1 MISKKRYFA
10 LCIVIIFV
18 ILTGD
23 EGLAF
28 SHIANY
34 NYDDYGSKYD
44 IMFPPLIIGGSRPFL
59 FPSDFLSPAIHDFLN
74 RRAGRLI
81 VTANEAV
88 RFTRSGWPQFKPV
101 FSVRMPGNMITAS
114 RSVHKRYVWQKFY
127 EDLKN
132 NPEKYNFTKKQI
144 EAIEEAA
151 RTGKN
156 PKGLGFVVHHSERP
170 GVIQVVSESTHR
182 EVHHV
187 GGFERTRNLSAS
199 NIMKATMNRWIKI
212 ALADFVFSVGYSF
225 ATNQANM
232 TEFKKISGS
241 VFSAWGA
248 ANVTEF
254 LLDYLPTRVASTSL
268 PILMFEP
275 ATTIATITYVIT
287 RTLVYKILDDYQK
300 EQLLKVEAACML
312 AEDKARWSKLQQEV
326 ERNSQYLME
335 LTVIN

>member
-1 MISKKRYFA
+1 
-10 LCIVIIFV
+10 
-18 ILTGD
+18 
-23 EGLAF
+23 
-28 SHIANY
+28 
-34 NYDDYGSKYD
+34 
-44 IMFPPLIIGGSRPFL
+44 
-59 FPSDFLSPAIHDFLN
+59 
-74 RRAGRLI
+74 
-81 VTANEAV
+81 
-88 RFTRSGWPQFKPV
+88 
-101 FSVRMPGNMITAS
+101 
-114 RSVHKRYVWQKFY
+114 
-127 EDLKN
+127 
-132 NPEKYNFTKKQI
+132 
-144 EAIEEAA
+144 
-151 RTGKN
+151 
-156 PKGLGFVVHHSERP
+156 
-170 GVIQVVSESTHR
+170 
-182 EVHHV
+182 
-187 GGFERTRNLSAS
+187 
-199 NIMKATMNRWIKI
+199 MNRWIKI

-232 TEFKKISGS
+232 TEVKKISGS